1 MDYAKMVNKITKETN
16 NSFYYVPKEMFM
28 ILNSYIDSI
37 ERIRKQMSQ
46 FTDTG
51 KVTTDVRLSIYQIQM
66 MKEYVELLLNELER
80 HEWYFVEIAA
90 SESADEV

>member
-1 MDYAKMVNKITKETN
+1 MDYAKMINKITKETN
-16 NSFYYVPKEMFM
+16 NSFYCVSKEMFM

-37 ERIRKQMSQ
+37 ERLRKQMSQ

-51 KVTTDVRLSIYQIQM
+51 KATTDVRLSIYQIQM

-80 HEWYFVEIAA
+80 HEWYFVEISA